1 MIVVGV
7 VNNMQDSALRTTER
21 QFRELLAAAAGDR
34 AIRVKFFSIAELP
47 RERKGRAYVDTHYED
62 VANIAKAGLDGLI
75 VTGTDP
81 KGSVLVEEPYYNPLT
96 ELVDWAQEHTVSTV
110 WSCLAAHAAV
120 QHLDGVSR
128 ERFPQKL
135 AGVFSCELT
144 ASHPI
149 LAGMPS
155 RWTMP
160 HSRHNTL
167 PGKPLDAAGYQLL
180 STADGAGPD
189 MFIKQGK
196 SLFLFVQGHPEY
208 DPGALLREYRRD
220 VGRFLSGERDSYPD
234 MPNNY
239 FDEAAVAA
247 ATAFRDLAIRTR
259 DPKLL
264 DHFPFSGS
272 GDGMAHP
279 WHDSAVRLYSNWLS
293 FLEDH
298 RAKRAGQRQS
308 SSAAAT

>member
-1 MIVVGV
+1 
-7 VNNMQDSALRTTER
+7 
-21 QFRELLAAAAGDR
+21 
-34 AIRVKFFSIAELP
+34 
-47 RERKGRAYVDTHYED
+47 
-62 VANIAKAGLDGLI
+62 
-75 VTGTDP
+75 
-81 KGSVLVEEPYYNPLT
+81 VEEPYYKPLT
-96 ELVDWAQEHTVSTV
+96 QLVDWAEEHTVSTV

-135 AGVFSCELT
+135 AGVFDVAPA

-155 RWTMP
+155 QWTMP

-167 PGKPLDAAGYQLL
+167 PAKPLAAAGYQLL
-180 STADGAGPD
+180 STAQDAGPD
-189 MFIKQGK
+189 MFVKQGK

-220 VGRFLSGERDSYPD
+220 VGRFLAGERDSYPD

-239 FDEAAVAA
+239 FDEGAVAA

-259 DPKLL
+259 DPKLF

-272 GDGMAHP
+272 GDGMSHA

-298 RAKRAGQRQS
+298 RTKRAGQRRP